1 MVPDGAAYVNGLRW
15 SHMTDHGGETIV
27 ALATG
32 RARAAIALLRLS
44 GPASRFVIET
54 IAGSCPPPRQ
64 AVLRRLRRTDTGEV
78 LDHGLVLWLP
88 GPGSFSGEDM
98 AEFHLHG
105 GQAVIA
111 AVLDAI
117 LGLPKCRL
125 AEPGEFS
132 RRAFLAGKLDLSA
145 AEGIADLVDA
155 ETEAQRRQALRQM
168 DGALTVTVEG
178 WRDRLIA
185 CLAEIEADLDF
196 SDEGDVV
203 TYNAATA
210 EEIAGIRAEMA
221 AVLAD
226 GRRGERLREGFT
238 VVIAGPPNAGKSTL
252 LNRLLQREAAIV
264 SPIAGTT
271 RDIIEARLDLD
282 GLPVV
287 LVDTAGL
294 RDTQDPLEEEGVR
307 RARKRAKT
315 ADLVLALEAVDSSPQ
330 STLPAE
336 GMPVLRI
343 WTKCDLAPPPSG
355 FEGIVL
361 SATTSEGVGDLLDV
375 LAREAGRGVG
385 DGSAL
390 VTRERHRR
398 ALTDAVA
405 AIDRGR
411 EDGGPELLAED
422 LRLALRALGR
432 VTGRVGVEDILDRVF
447 STFCIGK

>member
-1 MVPDGAAYVNGLRW
+1 MR
-15 SHMTDHGGETIV
+15 MTDHSGDTIV

-32 RARAAIALLRLS
+32 RVRAAIAVLRLS

-54 IAGSCPPPRQ
+54 MAGRCPPPRQ
-64 AVLRRLRRTDTGEV
+64 ASLRRLHHPETKEI
-78 LDHGLVLWLP
+78 LDHTLVLWLP
-88 GPGSFSGEDM
+88 GPASFSGEDM
-98 AEFHLHG
+98 AEFHVHG

-117 LGLPKCRL
+117 LSLPGCRL

-132 RRAFLAGKLDLSA
+132 RRAFVAGKLDLSA

-168 DGALTVTVEG
+168 DGALTITVET

-185 CLAEIEADLDF
+185 CLAEVEAELDF

-203 TYNAATA
+203 TDRSAVV
-210 EEIAGIRAEMA
+210 EEIARIRTEMA
-221 AVLAD
+221 AALAD
-226 GRRGERLREGFT
+226 GRRGERLRDGFT

-271 RDIIEARLDLD
+271 RDIIEAHLDLD

-294 RDTQDPLEEEGVR
+294 RATTDPIEEEGVR
-307 RARKRAKT
+307 RARARAEA
-315 ADLVLALEAVDSSPQ
+315 ADLVLALEAIDSPPQ
-330 STLPAE
+330 SSLDN
-336 GMPVLRI
+336 GDVPVMRL
-343 WTKCDLAPPPSG
+343 WTKRDLAPPPHDFDGLAISARTG
-355 FEGIVL
+355 EGMG
-361 SATTSEGVGDLLDV
+361 ELLAQ
-375 LAREAGRGVG
+375 LTAQAAKSLG

-398 ALTDAVA
+398 ALTEAATALAHCAAVT
-405 AIDRGR
+405 GT
-411 EDGGPELLAED
+411 PELLAED

-432 VTGRVGVEDILDRVF
+432 ITGRVGVEDILDRVF

>member
-1 MVPDGAAYVNGLRW
+1 MR
-15 SHMTDHGGETIV
+15 MTDHSGDTIV

-32 RARAAIALLRLS
+32 RARAAVAVLRVS
-44 GPASRFVIET
+44 GAACRFVVET
-54 IAGSCPPPRQ
+54 IAGPCPPPRR
-64 AVLRRLRRTDTGEV
+64 ASLRRLRRPETGEI
-78 LDHGLVLWLP
+78 LDHALVLWFP
-88 GPGSFSGEDM
+88 CPASFSGEDI
-98 AEFHLHG
+98 AEFQLHG

-117 LGLPKCRL
+117 LGLPGCRL

-132 RRAFLAGKLDLSA
+132 RRAFIAGKLDLSA
-145 AEGIADLVDA
+145 AEAIADLVDA

-168 DGALTVTVEG
+168 DGALTATVEA

-185 CLAEIEADLDF
+185 CLAEVEAELDF

-203 TYNAATA
+203 TDSTATA
-210 EEIAGIRAEMA
+210 EEIARIRGEIA

-238 VVIAGPPNAGKSTL
+238 AVIAGPPNAGKSTL

-282 GLPVV
+282 GLPVI

-294 RDTQDPLEEEGVR
+294 RDTQDPLEQEGVR
-307 RARKRAKT
+307 RARTRAEA
-315 ADLVLALEAVDSSPQ
+315 ADLVLALEAIDSPPQ
-330 STLPAE
+330 SPWQE
-336 GMPVLRI
+336 QGPPVVRL
-343 WTKCDLAPPPSG
+343 WTKRDLAPPPRG
-355 FEGIVL
+355 FEGIAL
-361 SATTSEGVGDLLDV
+361 SAKTGEGIGTLLDV
-375 LAREAGRGVG
+375 LAREAASGVG

-398 ALTDAVA
+398 ALIEAVEA
-405 AIDRGR
+405 LDHFERGL
-411 EDGGPELLAED
+411 GPELLAED
-422 LRLALRALGR
+422 LRLALRGLGR

>member
-1 MVPDGAAYVNGLRW
+1 
-15 SHMTDHGGETIV
+15 MTDHGGDTIV

-32 RARAAIALLRLS
+32 RARAAIAVLRLS
-44 GPASRFVIET
+44 GPASRFVLET

-64 AVLRRLRRTDTGEV
+64 ARLRRLRRPATGEI

-105 GQAVIA
+105 GHAVVA
-111 AVLDAI
+111 AVLEAI
-117 LGLPKCRL
+117 LGLPHCRL

-168 DGALTVTVEG
+168 DGALTATVEG

-185 CLAEIEADLDF
+185 CLAEVEAELDF

-203 TYNAATA
+203 TDSTATA
-210 EEIAGIRAEMA
+210 EEIAHIRDEMT

-252 LNRLLQREAAIV
+252 LNRMLQREAAIV

-271 RDIIEARLDLD
+271 RDIIEARLDFD

-307 RARKRAKT
+307 RARARAET
-315 ADLVLALEAVDSSPQ
+315 ADLVLALEAVDSPPQ
-330 STLPAE
+330 LTSEAPTARLFR
-336 GMPVLRI
+336 V
-343 WTKCDLAPPPSG
+343 WTKRDLAPPPHG
-355 FEGIVL
+355 FEGIAI
-361 SATTSEGVGDLLDV
+361 SAKTGEGVEHLLDLLASEA
-375 LAREAGRGVG
+375 ARAVG

-398 ALTDAVA
+398 ALTDAVEA
-405 AIDRGR
+405 LQHYRGTA
-411 EDGGPELLAED
+411 GPELLAED